1 MHLDLGTIPTMPS
14 INLSEREGCNHFL
27 ARYGY
32 RATPSQNARV
42 EQLTKTTGGTILLT
56 EQCVAALAHRPPALI
71 DRGSHILKGKS
82 AAVQVFGLDQ

>member
-56 EQCVAALAHRPPALI
+56 EQSVAALANRPPTLV
-71 DRGSHILKGKS
+71 DRDPIS
-82 AAVQVFGLDQ
+82 